1 MKRPEDFPDAHLRVF
16 ARPPLPA
23 PDAIDDVFLIGVC
36 GKGMGALA
44 ELFAASGRRVRG
56 SDAAA
61 YPPMSTRLAAAGI
74 EVLDGYDAAHL
85 VPAARRPAPHL
96 TVVGNAAIPTHVEA
110 AYAREAG
117 LVQASFPEA
126 LAHVF
131 LAGRRP
137 VVVAGTHGKTTTTG
151 LLTHVLREAG
161 LDPGFLVGGVMVGD
175 EATAGLGTGRHFV
188 VEGDEY
194 DAAYFDKRP
203 KMLLYRP
210 QVAVV
215 TSLEFDH
222 ADIYDGPD
230 DYRAAFE
237 AFVGLVPDAAE
248 GGRLVLWGD
257 DPNVRAL
264 AIHTKATVTFY
275 GDGPDCAVTA
285 RDARSDPGGQR
296 FRLVAGEAEA
306 DVFLPLGGAFNRHN
320 ALAVAAVALAEGMD
334 IATVAAAL
342 GTFRGMARRQEPK
355 GEPGGVLVVDDFAH
369 HPTAVEATLRAV
381 RERWADRFAPAAAGG
396 SGGRLVAVF
405 EPRSNSSRRKTF
417 EARYG
422 ESFDGADR
430 VFLSAP
436 PLRHNDDVRDFLDP
450 AAVAATVSH
459 RGTPA
464 AAFDGADALLPDL
477 VAALRPGD
485 VALVMSNGS
494 FDGLVGRLVAA
505 LDERAA

>member
-1 MKRPEDFPDAHLRVF
+1 MRDLASFPDAHLRVF
-16 ARPPLPA
+16 ARAPLPE
-23 PDAIDDVFLIGVC
+23 PDAIRSVFLVGVC

-44 ELFAASGRRVRG
+44 ELFAASGRHVRG

-61 YPPMSTRLAAAGI
+61 YPPMSTRLEAAGI
-74 EVLDGYDAAHL
+74 DVLDGYDAAYL
-85 VPAARRPAPHL
+85 DPPADL
-96 TVVGNAAIPTHVEA
+96 TVIGNACVPTHPEA
-110 AYAREAG
+110 ASARERG

-151 LLTHVLREAG
+151 LTTHVLRHAG

-175 EATAGLGTGRHFV
+175 GATAALGTGRHFV

-222 ADIYDGPD
+222 ADIYDDWD
-230 DYRAAFE
+230 DYRRAFE
-237 AFVGLVPDAAE
+237 AFVALVPAD
-248 GGRLVLWGD
+248 GRLVLWGD
-257 DPNVRAL
+257 DANVRAL
-264 AIHTKATVTFY
+264 AAHTAAPVTFY
-275 GDGPDCAVTA
+275 GDGPHCTIRAV
-285 RDARSDPGGQR
+285 DVRSESGGQR
-296 FRLVAGEAEA
+296 FRLAAGGHEAEA
-306 DVFLPLGGAFNRHN
+306 FLSLGGAFNRHN
-320 ALAVAAVALAEGMD
+320 ALAAAAVALNEGVD
-334 IATVAAAL
+334 LATVAEAL

-369 HPTAVEATLRAV
+369 HPTAVAATITAV
-381 RERWADRFAPAAAGG
+381 RERWADRFVA
-396 SGGRLVAVF
+396 GGRLVAVF

-422 ESFDGADR
+422 ASFGAADR

-436 PLRHNDDVRDFLDP
+436 PHRHNDDARDFLDP
-450 AAVAATVSH
+450 RMVASAAAVG
-459 RGTPA
+459 GTPTDV
-464 AAFDGADALLPDL
+464 FDNADALLGPL

-494 FDGLVGRLVAA
+494 FDGLIGRLVAA
-505 LDERAA
+505 LDRDGEVTPAV

>member
-1 MKRPEDFPDAHLRVF
+1 MRRPEDFPDAHLRVF
-16 ARPPLPA
+16 ARPDLPP
-23 PDAIDDVFLIGVC
+23 PDAIRDVFLIGIC

-44 ELFAASGRRVRG
+44 ELFAASGRSVRG

-74 EVLDGYDAAHL
+74 KILDGYDAAHL
-85 VPAARRPAPHL
+85 TPAPDL
-96 TVVGNAAIPTHVEA
+96 TIVGNAAVPTHVEA
-110 AYAREAG
+110 AYARDAG

-131 LAGRRP
+131 LSERRP

-151 LLTHVLREAG
+151 LMTHVFQEAG
-161 LDPGFLVGGVMVGD
+161 LYPGFLVGGVMVGD
-175 EATAGLGTGRHFV
+175 EATAGIGSGPHFV

-210 QVAVV
+210 QAAVI

-222 ADIYDGPD
+222 ADIYDGWD
-230 DYRAAFE
+230 DYRGAFE
-237 AFVGLVPDAAE
+237 TFAGLVPKA
-248 GGRLVLWGD
+248 GGHLVLWGD
-257 DPNVRAL
+257 DASVRAL
-264 AIHTKATVTFY
+264 ADHTGARVTFY
-275 GDGPDCAVTA
+275 GDGDHNAVRAT
-285 RDARSDPGGQR
+285 DAQPEVGGQR
-296 FRLVAGEAEA
+296 FRIVTPEGEAEA
-306 DVFLPLGGAFNRHN
+306 FLPLGGAVNRHN
-320 ALAVAAVALAEGMD
+320 ALAVVAVALGEGVPLD
-334 IATVAAAL
+334 VAATAL

-355 GEPGGVLVVDDFAH
+355 GTPGGVLVVDDFAH
-369 HPTAVEATLRAV
+369 HPTAVAATLTAV
-381 RERWADRFAPAAAGG
+381 RERWADRFMA
-396 SGGRLVAVF
+396 GGRLVAVF

-417 EARYG
+417 EAAYG
-422 ESFDGADR
+422 EAFGAADR

-436 PLRHNDDVRDFLDP
+436 PLRHNDSPDDFLDP
-450 AAVAATVSH
+450 DAVARAVAA

-464 AAFDGADALLPDL
+464 AAYPSAEALLPDL

-494 FDGLVGRLVAA
+494 FDGLVGRLVAV
-505 LDERAA
+505 LDGL

>member
-1 MKRPEDFPDAHLRVF
+1 MKRPEDFPDAALRVF
-16 ARPPLPA
+16 ERPPLPA
-23 PDAIDDVFLIGVC
+23 SGAVRDVYFVGVC

-61 YPPMSTRLAAAGI
+61 YPPMSTRLAAAGVT
-74 EVLDGYDAAHL
+74 VLDGYDPAHL
-85 VPAARRPAPHL
+85 TPAPDL
-96 TVVGNAAIPTHVEA
+96 TVVGNAATPTHVEA
-110 AYAREAG
+110 AFAREAG
-117 LVQASFPEA
+117 LMQASFPEA

-131 LAGRRP
+131 LADRRP

-151 LLTHVLREAG
+151 LMAHVFGEAG
-161 LDPGFLVGGVMVGD
+161 LDPGFLVGGVMAGSG
-175 EATAGLGTGRHFV
+175 ATSAPGTGPHFV

-222 ADIYDGPD
+222 ADIYDDWD
-230 DYRAAFE
+230 DYRDAFQTF
-237 AFVGLVPDAAE
+237 AGLVPAD

-257 DPNVRAL
+257 SPDVRAL
-264 AIHTKATVTFY
+264 ADHTDAPVTFY
-275 GDGPDCAVTA
+275 GDGPSCTVTS
-285 RDARSDPGGQR
+285 RDVRPEPGGQR
-296 FRLVAGEAEA
+296 FRLVAPGV
-306 DVFLPLGGAFNRHN
+306 DVETSLPLGGAFNRHN
-320 ALAVAAVALAEGMD
+320 ALAVAAVALGEGVPAEV
-334 IATVAAAL
+334 VARAL
-342 GTFRGMARRQEPK
+342 SSFRGMERRQEPK

-369 HPTAVEATLRAV
+369 HPTAVEATIGAV
-381 RERWADRFAPAAAGG
+381 RERWADRFAPIDAGG
-396 SGGRLVAVF
+396 TGGRLVAVF

-422 ESFDGADR
+422 ESFDGADH

-436 PLRHNDDVRDFLDP
+436 PLRHNDRADDFLDP
-450 AAVAATVSH
+450 DAVAHTVTE

-464 AAFDGADALLPDL
+464 ASFPSADALLPGL
-477 VAALRPGD
+477 LAALRPGD

-505 LDERAA
+505 LGDADA

>member
-23 PDAIDDVFLIGVC
+23 PEAIGDVFLIGVC
-36 GKGMGALA
+36 GKGLGALA

-61 YPPMSTRLAAAGI
+61 YPPMSTRLAACGI
-74 EVLDGYDAAHL
+74 EILDGYDAAHL
-85 VPAARRPAPHL
+85 APSAGRPAPDL

-110 AYAREAG
+110 AAAREAG

-175 EATAGLGTGRHFV
+175 EATAALGTGRHFV

-237 AFVGLVPDAAE
+237 AFVALVPAA

-257 DPNVRAL
+257 DPHVRAL
-264 AIHTKATVTFY
+264 AAHTAAAVTFY
-275 GDGPDCAVTA
+275 GDGPGCAVTA
-285 RDARSDPGGQR
+285 RDARAEAGGQR
-296 FRLVAGEAEA
+296 FRLVAGDAEA

-320 ALAVAAVALAEGMD
+320 ALAVAAVALAEGVD
-334 IATVAAAL
+334 VATVAAAL
-342 GTFRGMARRQEPK
+342 GTFRGMARRQEPR
-355 GEPGGVLVVDDFAH
+355 GEWGGVLVVDDFAH
-369 HPTAVEATLRAV
+369 HPTAVEATIRAV
-381 RERWADRFAPAAAGG
+381 RERWADRFAAGG
-396 SGGRLVAVF
+396 AGGRLVAVF

-430 VFLSAP
+430 AFLSAP
-436 PLRHNDDVRDFLDP
+436 PLRHNDDAADFLDP
-450 AAVAATVSH
+450 DAVAAAVTR

-494 FDGLVGRLVAA
+494 FDGLVGRLVTA
-505 LDERAA
+505 LGGG

>member
-1 MKRPEDFPDAHLRVF
+1 MRRPEDFPDAHLRVF
-16 ARPPLPA
+16 ARPELPP
-23 PDAIDDVFLIGVC
+23 PDAIRDVYLIGVC

-44 ELFAASGRRVRG
+44 ELFAASGRTVRG

-74 EVLDGYDAAHL
+74 AILDGYDAGHL
-85 VPAARRPAPHL
+85 VPPPDL

-110 AYAREAG
+110 AAARERG

-131 LAGRRP
+131 LAARRP

-151 LLTHVLREAG
+151 LMTHVLQEAG

-175 EATAGLGTGRHFV
+175 EATSGLGSGPHFV

-210 QVAVV
+210 QAAVV

-222 ADIYDGPD
+222 ADIYDGWT
-230 DYRAAFE
+230 DYRQAFE
-237 AFVGLVPDAAE
+237 TFAGLVPED
-248 GGRLVLWGD
+248 GGHLVLWGD

-264 AIHTKATVTFY
+264 AAHTSARVTLY
-275 GDGPDCAVTA
+275 GDGADNAVRA
-285 RDARSDPGGQR
+285 ANAVAEAGGQR
-296 FRLVAGEAEA
+296 FRIVTDGGEADA
-306 DVFLPLGGAFNRHN
+306 FLPLGGAFNRHN
-320 ALAVAAVALAEGMD
+320 ALAVVALALGEGVPLD
-334 IATVAAAL
+334 VAAAAL

-355 GEPGGVLVVDDFAH
+355 GAPGGVLVVDDFAH
-369 HPTAVEATLRAV
+369 HPTAVAATLGAV
-381 RERWADRFAPAAAGG
+381 RERWADRFAA
-396 SGGRLVAVF
+396 GGRLVAVF

-417 EARYG
+417 EGAYG
-422 ESFDGADR
+422 QAFDAADR

-436 PLRHNDDVRDFLDP
+436 PLRHNDDVANFLDP
-450 AAVAATVSH
+450 EAVARTVEA

-464 AAFDGADALLPDL
+464 AAYPSAEALLPDL

-505 LDERAA
+505 LGERPV

>member
-1 MKRPEDFPDAHLRVF
+1 MRRPEDFPDADLRVF
-16 ARPPLPA
+16 PRPALP
-23 PDAIDDVFLIGVC
+23 PPEDVRSVFLVGVC

-74 EVLDGYDAAHL
+74 EVVEGYDAAHL
-85 VPAARRPAPHL
+85 DAFDGRPADL

-110 AYAREAG
+110 AAARARG
-117 LVQASFPEA
+117 LVQASLPEA

-151 LLTHVLREAG
+151 LMTHVLRAAG
-161 LDPGFLVGGVMVGD
+161 LDPGFLVGGVMTGD

-222 ADIYDGPD
+222 ADIYDGWD

-237 AFVGLVPDAAE
+237 AFAGLLPDA
-248 GGRLVLWGD
+248 GGHLVLWGD
-257 DPNVRAL
+257 SPDVRAL
-264 AIHTKATVTFY
+264 AAHTAARVTFY
-275 GDGPDCAVTA
+275 GDGPDCAVSA
-285 RDARSDPGGQR
+285 RDAQAVTGGQR
-296 FRLVAGEAEA
+296 FRLVAPQGEA
-306 DVFLPLGGAFNRHN
+306 DVALPLGGAFNRHN
-320 ALAVAAVALAEGMD
+320 ALAVAAVALGEG
-334 IATVAAAL
+334 VALDVVARAL

-369 HPTAVEATLRAV
+369 HPTAVAATLRAV
-381 RERWADRFAPAAAGG
+381 RERWASRFAPASAGG
-396 SGGRLVAVF
+396 AGGRLVAVF

-422 ESFDGADR
+422 EAFDAADR
-430 VFLSAP
+430 AFLSAP
-436 PLRHNDDVRDFLDP
+436 PLRHNDVADDFLDP
-450 AAVAATVSH
+450 ETVVRAVAA

-464 AAFDGADALLPDL
+464 AAYPDAGTLLPDL
-477 VAALRPGD
+477 LAALRPGD

-494 FDGLVGRLVAA
+494 FDGLVGRLVDA
-505 LDERAA
+505 LDAR

>member
-23 PDAIDDVFLIGVC
+23 PEAIGDVFLIGVC

-61 YPPMSTRLAAAGI
+61 YPPMSTRLAACGI
-74 EVLDGYDAAHL
+74 EILDGYDAAHL
-85 VPAARRPAPHL
+85 TPSAGRPAPDL

-110 AYAREAG
+110 AAAREAG

-175 EATAGLGTGRHFV
+175 EATAALGTGRHFV

-237 AFVGLVPDAAE
+237 AFVALVPEA

-257 DPNVRAL
+257 DPHVRAL
-264 AIHTKATVTFY
+264 AAHTAAAVTFY
-275 GDGPDCAVTA
+275 GDGPGCAVTA
-285 RDARSDPGGQR
+285 RDARAEAGGQR
-296 FRLVAGEAEA
+296 FRLVAGDAEA

-320 ALAVAAVALAEGMD
+320 ALAVAAVALAEGVD
-334 IATVAAAL
+334 VATVAAAL
-342 GTFRGMARRQEPK
+342 GTFRGMARRQEPR
-355 GEPGGVLVVDDFAH
+355 GEWGGVLVVDDFAH
-369 HPTAVEATLRAV
+369 HPTAVEATIRAV
-381 RERWADRFAPAAAGG
+381 RERWADRFAAGG
-396 SGGRLVAVF
+396 AGGRLVAVF

-430 VFLSAP
+430 AFLSAP
-436 PLRHNDDVRDFLDP
+436 PLRHNDDAADFLDP
-450 AAVAATVSH
+450 DAVAAAVTR

-494 FDGLVGRLVAA
+494 FDGLVGRLVTA
-505 LDERAA
+505 LGGG

>member
-23 PDAIDDVFLIGVC
+23 PEAIGDVFLIGVC
-36 GKGMGALA
+36 GKGLGALA

-61 YPPMSTRLAAAGI
+61 YPPMSTRLAACGI
-74 EVLDGYDAAHL
+74 EILDGYDAAHL
-85 VPAARRPAPHL
+85 APSAGRPAPDL

-110 AYAREAG
+110 AAAREAG

-175 EATAGLGTGRHFV
+175 EATAALGTGRHFV

-194 DAAYFDKRP
+194 DAAYVDKRP

-237 AFVGLVPDAAE
+237 AFVALVPEA
-248 GGRLVLWGD
+248 GGHLVLWGD
-257 DPNVRAL
+257 DPHVRAL
-264 AIHTKATVTFY
+264 AAHTAAAVTFY
-275 GDGPDCAVTA
+275 GDGPGCAVTA
-285 RDARSDPGGQR
+285 RDARAEAGGQR
-296 FRLVAGEAEA
+296 FRLVAGDAEA

-320 ALAVAAVALAEGMD
+320 ALAVAAVALAEGVD
-334 IATVAAAL
+334 VATVAAAL
-342 GTFRGMARRQEPK
+342 GTFRGMARRQEPR
-355 GEPGGVLVVDDFAH
+355 GEWGGVLVVDDFAH
-369 HPTAVEATLRAV
+369 HPTAVEATIRAV
-381 RERWADRFAPAAAGG
+381 RERWADRFAAGG
-396 SGGRLVAVF
+396 AGGRLVAVF

-430 VFLSAP
+430 AFLSAP
-436 PLRHNDDVRDFLDP
+436 PLRHNDDAADFLDP
-450 AAVAATVSH
+450 DAVAAAVTR

-494 FDGLVGRLVAA
+494 FDGLVGRLVTA
-505 LDERAA
+505 LGGG